1 MALASLEAEL
11 ISQKFM
17 EEEEEVE
24 EEAGGELVRAACA
37 MGLWLTVDT
46 DGWGAFSFADCGPI
60 QG

>member
-17 EEEEEVE
+17 EEEEE
-24 EEAGGELVRAACA
+24 EAGGEFVRAAWA

-46 DGWGAFSFADCGPI
+46 DGWGAFSFANCGPI

>member
-11 ISQKFM
+11 VSQKFM
-17 EEEEEVE
+17 EEEE
-24 EEAGGELVRAACA
+24 AGGEFVRAACA
-37 MGLWLTVDT
+37 MGLWLKVDR

>member
-11 ISQKFM
+11 ISQEFM
-17 EEEEEVE
+17 EE
-24 EEAGGELVRAACA
+24 EEAGGEFVRAAWA

-46 DGWGAFSFADCGPI
+46 DGWGAFSFANCGPI

>member
-11 ISQKFM
+11 ISHKFM
-17 EEEEEVE
+17 EEEEE
-24 EEAGGELVRAACA
+24 AGGEFVRAACA